1 MKALVTGASS
11 GMGRDMA
18 KYLYSLGYEL
28 YLVARNKKDLNREF
42 KGYKNI
48 HTYGYNLI
56 IEEEC
61 VKLYKELKDE
71 KTKLES
77 QIDTVKYFDVKK
89 SLNMVHE
96 NILEFEKK
104 KADETKK
111 LSNLLKE
118 LEEKQKE
125 FEEISLASR
134 DDFTIIGKIVGTNE
148 GLVL

>member
-61 VKLYKELKDE
+61 VKLYKELKNLPYNFGASIGHSMIDSDKKLIE
-71 KTKLES
+71 DALNEAVEDMKKTK
-77 QIDTVKYFDVKK
+77 Q
-89 SLNMVHE
+89 E
-96 NILEFEKK
+96 NS
-104 KADETKK
+104 A
-111 LSNLLKE
+111 KE
-118 LEEKQKE
+118 
-125 FEEISLASR
+125 
-134 DDFTIIGKIVGTNE
+134 
-148 GLVL
+148 